1 MIKLTINS
9 IRNAIAIGINSKW
22 SYTFNTLSVSINILN
37 EATVLNITKRT
48 RSSSNVFLIPK
59 AKTFVELVHLFIE
72 LNESLFSA
80 VTIALQSHSPR
91 ERSSIKQ

>member
-22 SYTFNTLSVSINILN
+22 SYTFNTISVSINILN
-37 EATVLNITKRT
+37 EATVLNFTFFPNSR
-48 RSSSNVFLIPK
+48 NDFLIPK